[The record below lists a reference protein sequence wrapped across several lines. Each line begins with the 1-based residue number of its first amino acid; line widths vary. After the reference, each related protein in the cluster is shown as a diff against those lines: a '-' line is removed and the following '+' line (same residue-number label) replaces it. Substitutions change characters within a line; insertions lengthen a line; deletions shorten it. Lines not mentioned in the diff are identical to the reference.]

1 MKAVL
6 RVFVSFIILVMFFL
20 LGFFFANN
28 EEISTKNSWEK
39 IEKSFVNLDKN
50 GITKNTS
57 VNNKEMIE
65 NEFEEI
71 INYFQIKKIIKINNK
86 KVIASSYAKLTQNNN
101 INTKYSILRI
111 NFTYLDKND
120 IEKKEFLYFYFYKTE
135 NQWLSSSWSLFEI
148 LTEGKVT
155 LK

>member
-20 LGFFFANN
+20 LGFFSANS

-39 IEKSFVNLDKN
+39 IEKSFVNLDKK

-65 NEFEEI
+65 NEFEEV
-71 INYFQIKKIIKINNK
+71 INYFQIKKIVKINNK

-120 IEKKEFLYFYFYKTE
+120 IEKKDFLYFYFYKTE

-148 LTEGKVT
+148 LTEGNVT